1 MQCIDVAAEMYAL
14 VMCLWRE
21 AVIWAIYV
29 FGKSAINSLAINTW
43 KVGERDGWVGGEE
56 QGGGWEREGGREIR
70 GFKKIELGTK

>member
-43 KVGERDGWVGGEE
+43 KVGERNGWVGEEEEE
-56 QGGGWEREGGREIR
+56 QEDGKEKEGE
-70 GFKKIELGTK
+70 KKRVLKR